1 MGPGL
6 KSPGPAPLL
15 ARVPLSWALSLGVSQ
30 RPRVVHPTLPPFLQ
44 GPTWSPHPL
53 GPPADLSPWL
63 TSGQHGAAADVQS

>member
-1 MGPGL
+1 MGPGP
-6 KSPGPAPLL
+6 KSPGPAP
-15 ARVPLSWALSLGVSQ
+15 AWHACPSRALSLGVSQ